1 MNYYDSYVRSVRER
15 TWFASDIEAVK
26 AIRAVLE
33 VLGRR
38 ITIGQADDLAV
49 ALPVDFRPSLRKS
62 PGAASFGLDEFIALI
77 TEKEGTDAATADE
90 HARAV
95 LSALADA
102 SPRDELLDT
111 LEQLPKEMR
120 DLFVR
125 TRKAA

>member
-1 MNYYDSYVRSVRER
+1 MNYYDSYIRSVREHA
-15 TWFASDIEAVK
+15 WFASDIDAVK

-38 ITIGQADDLAV
+38 ITIGQADDLAA

-62 PGAASFGLDEFIALI
+62 PDAEPFGLDEFLAQIA
-77 TEKEGTDAATADE
+77 EKEGVDAATAEE

-102 SPRDELLDT
+102 APRDELLDT
-111 LEQLPKEMR
+111 LEQVPKEIR
-120 DLFVR
+120 ALFAR